1 MIRRIKKAFVD
12 NLPNLEWMDNKTP
25 LAALEKVSVEVFIL
39 FGSGNGSQSATN
51 VVLVVLVLGVVI
63 RFSMY

>member
-25 LAALEKVSVEVFIL
+25 LAALGKVSVEVFIL